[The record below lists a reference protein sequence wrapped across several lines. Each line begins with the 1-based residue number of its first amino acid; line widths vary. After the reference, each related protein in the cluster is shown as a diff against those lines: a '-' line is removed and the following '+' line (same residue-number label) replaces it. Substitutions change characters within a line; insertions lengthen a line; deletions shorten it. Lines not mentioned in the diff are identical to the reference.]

1 MWIEKEELLQLWLFI
16 EAIYGHMFL
25 LYYEMQKAEYK
36 IVAKT

>member
-1 MWIEKEELLQLWLFI
+1 M

-36 IVAKT
+36 IVATHSPDIV